1 MRRNSRPMSSNKKKN
16 NKIGLSSKK
25 ATSRVRKGSSKHRE
39 PKKAVVKRRNKELKF
54 SFPKK
59 SAENTSNT
67 LQFKKKKKTFRD
79 LSILAKVR
87 LIVILSAVVLLA
99 GLIVYLLVGFKVRN
113 FTVEGSTHYSAQ
125 EIRDMVI
132 TDRFC
137 ENSLFLKLK
146 LKYKKIENI
155 PFVEHM
161 DVQIRDRKSV
171 HIIVYEKAIAGY
183 VVYLENRMYFDKDGI
198 VVESSKEDVPG
209 IPEIT
214 GLNFDH
220 VVLHEP
226 LPVEDPRVFKEI
238 LSLTQLLNKNELDAD
253 KIYFDES
260 GKVTLYFGDVRVP
273 LGGDEYLEEKL
284 KHLSEMLD
292 KTPLSQL
299 SGKLNME
306 KFTPDNMKSS
316 FSFDEN

>member
-1 MRRNSRPMSSNKKKN
+1 MRKN
-16 NKIGLSSKK
+16 
-25 ATSRVRKGSSKHRE
+25 SSKHRE
-39 PKKAVVKRRNKELKF
+39 PKKAVLKRNKKELKF

-59 SAENTSNT
+59 SEENTSNT
-67 LQFKKKKKTFRD
+67 LQFRKKKKTFRD
-79 LSILAKVR
+79 LSILTRIR
-87 LIVILSAVVLLA
+87 LIVILSAVVILA
-99 GLIVYLLVGFKVRN
+99 GLVVYLLVGFKVRN

-132 TDRFC
+132 NDRFC
-137 ENSLFLKLK
+137 ENSLYLKLK

-161 DVQIRDRKSV
+161 DVQIRDRNSV

-214 GLNFDH
+214 GLSFDH

-226 LPVEDPRVFKEI
+226 LPVEDPRIFKEI

-253 KIYFDES
+253 KIYFDEA

-284 KHLSEMLD
+284 KHLSEMLE
-292 KTPLSQL
+292 KTELSKL

-316 FSFDEN
+316 FSYDEK

>member
-1 MRRNSRPMSSNKKKN
+1 MGGKKKNKKKQ
-16 NKIGLSSKK
+16 I
-25 ATSRVRKGSSKHRE
+25 AA
-39 PKKAVVKRRNKELKF
+39 PKKEVLKF
-54 SFPKK
+54 R
-59 SAENTSNT
+59 
-67 LQFKKKKKTFRD
+67 KKKTHFRD

-87 LIVILSAVVLLA
+87 LVAILTAVALLA
-99 GLIVYLLVGFKVRN
+99 GLVVYLLIGFKVRN
-113 FTVEGSTHYSAQ
+113 FTVEGSTHYTAQ

-161 DVQIRDRKSV
+161 DVQIRDRQSV

-214 GLNFDH
+214 GLTFDH

-226 LPVEDPRVFKEI
+226 LPVEDPRIFKEI

-253 KIYFDES
+253 RIYFDES

-273 LGGDEYLEEKL
+273 LGSDDYLEEKL
-284 KHLSEMLD
+284 KHLSEMLE
-292 KTPLSQL
+292 KTPLSGL

-306 KFTPDNMKSS
+306 KFTPENQKSN
-316 FSFDEN
+316 FSFDE